1 MTDRQQCWTCI
12 YGENRTGSVSCMNR
26 TVNKLK
32 HKPDPYCC
40 EFYDEISDSYMDD
53 MEKVG
58 RNT

>member
-1 MTDRQQCWTCI
+1 
-12 YGENRTGSVSCMNR
+12 MNR

-53 MEKVG
+53 MEKVV